1 MVKQGKIIVLDGLD
15 GCGKSTQFEAL
26 GKLLTEQGKTVKS
39 ISFPMYDK
47 PSAALVKMYLHGDF
61 SDTPGGVNAYAASS
75 FYAVDR
81 YANYKLDWE
90 KNYAAGE
97 IILASRY
104 TTSNAVHQTSKLPPE
119 QQRPFVDWLFDFEY
133 QKLGLPAPD
142 RVLYLDLP
150 TELSEQMM
158 RRREEATHT
167 HADIHEQDEAYLR
180 SCRESAARVVD
191 WCGWQRIRCDRD
203 GRIRSIQD
211 IHQEVLERV
220 ADLLP

>member
-104 TTSNAVHQTSKLPPE
+104 TTSNA
-119 QQRPFVDWLFDFEY
+119 
-133 QKLGLPAPD
+133 
-142 RVLYLDLP
+142 
-150 TELSEQMM
+150 
-158 RRREEATHT
+158 
-167 HADIHEQDEAYLR
+167 
-180 SCRESAARVVD
+180 
-191 WCGWQRIRCDRD
+191 
-203 GRIRSIQD
+203 
-211 IHQEVLERV
+211 IHQMS
-220 ADLLP
+220 